1 MEVQEAKSRCLSL
14 EQNLLRLVHVLKEN
28 IKKTPKPK
36 LQTIHLSIQDIHRY
50 DHVYYSITHTLCV
63 QVYSHKLPLKKK
75 RERLEHGAGIGGWLV
90 GGGEE
95 TEMQLVSSLYVC
107 EEE

>member
-28 IKKTPKPK
+28 IKKNEKPK

-50 DHVYYSITHTLCV
+50 NHVYYSITHTHY
-63 QVYSHKLPLKKK
+63 VYKYIHISFL
-75 RERLEHGAGIGGWLV
+75 
-90 GGGEE
+90 
-95 TEMQLVSSLYVC
+95 
-107 EEE
+107 